1 MFRSGTGVDGAA
13 AQQRGQREASEA
25 YGAGAELPLQE
36 VSVTMGPRL
45 SHLRQLRKRRK
56 AQVPPRVSF
65 KAYTDP
71 P

>member
-25 YGAGAELPLQE
+25 YGAGAELSEQE